1 MQNESATVSHAP
13 MSRGFDPATLSFYAS
28 EAPVYA
34 ASGKSGEFRH
44 LAEFLKRLQPGASIL
59 ELGCGGGLDAA
70 FMIER
75 GFAVDPTDGT
85 AEIAAQA
92 QARLGKPVRVMRFD
106 ELETVEHYDAVV
118 AAASLLH
125 VPRSALPDVLSR
137 IWRALK
143 PGGWHIASY
152 KGGGQEGRDR
162 FGRYFNYMDAD
173 ELRTAYDQA
182 GAWSAYQNWSGMG
195 GGYDGQQGP
204 WHVVSVQKPIS

>member
-1 MQNESATVSHAP
+1 MPNETAIAGHSP
-13 MSRGFDPATLSFYAS
+13 MNNGFDPATLSFYAS
-28 EAPVYA
+28 EAPIYA

-44 LAEFLKRLQPGASIL
+44 LADFLARLQPGASIL
-59 ELGCGGGLDAA
+59 ELGCGGGMDAA
-70 FMIER
+70 YMIER

-92 QARLGKPVRVMRFD
+92 EARLGRPVRVMRFD
-106 ELETVEHYDAVV
+106 ELEAMDQYDAVV

-125 VPRSALPDVLSR
+125 VPRSALPDILSR

-162 FGRYFNYMDAD
+162 FGRYFNFMDVD
-173 ELRTAYDQA
+173 ELRSAYDQA
-182 GAWSAYQNWSGMG
+182 GAWSGYQNWSGTG

-204 WHVVSVQKPIS
+204 WHVVTVQKPK